1 MDGLKQLL
9 AIEEIKRLKASY
21 FYHLDHKNW
30 DGWRRDVFAP
40 DAIME
45 VPEVEAR
52 VEGADAIINFVS
64 ATLEG
69 VKTIHHGHMP
79 IIEFQA
85 DDTAK
90 GIWAM
95 EDVLFWPPNRFP
107 GLEGRVHGYG
117 HYHETYAE
125 GPAGWRI
132 TSLRLSRLHLGS
144 MP

>member
-1 MDGLKQLL
+1 MDDLKSLL
-9 AIEEIKRLKASY
+9 AIEGIKRLKAGY
-21 FYHLDHKNW
+21 FYHLDHKDW
-30 DGWRRDVFAP
+30 EGWRREVFAA

-45 VPEVEAR
+45 VPEVQAR
-52 VEGADAIINFVS
+52 IEGCDAIIAFVR

-79 IIEFQA
+79 IIDLQA
-85 DDTAK
+85 DGTAK

-125 GPAGWRI
+125 GPDGWRI